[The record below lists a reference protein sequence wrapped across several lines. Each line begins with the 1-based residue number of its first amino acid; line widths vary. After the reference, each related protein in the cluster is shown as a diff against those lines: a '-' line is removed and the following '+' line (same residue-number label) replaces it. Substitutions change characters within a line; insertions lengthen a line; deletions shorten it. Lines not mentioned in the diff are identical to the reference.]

1 MESNPEE
8 DLKDYAIID
17 RDALKYDR
25 RQDKMSDFKDINGG
39 YCFWQMTS
47 KVEESQ
53 IRTIKTSCLDLRNT
67 MFLFTIKNVLYPIS
81 KFKFVNDIWNNEE
94 VVLWHR
100 RLGHDNLNNK
110 LVQGN
115 LVKGLPS
122 KTFKIDHSCLA
133 CNKGKQHRAS
143 CKKVKERTIREPLEL
158 LHMDLF
164 GPVSVE
170 SINKKKYCLVVTDD
184 CSKFSWVFF
193 LAYKDETYDML
204 HDLIVGLENRLRH
217 KVKTIRCDNGTE
229 FKNQLMNEFCAKKGI
244 KREYSIARTPQ
255 QNGVAERKN
264 RTLIEAARTMLAD
277 SLLPIQFWAEA
288 VNTACYVLNRVL
300 VTKPQ
305 MKTPYEIL
313 MGRSPNISF
322 MRPFGCSLTIL
333 NTLDQLGKFDGK
345 SEEGYLLGY
354 STNSKG
360 FRVYNRVT
368 RKVQDCLHVNFLE
381 NQENQKGKGPDWMFD
396 LDLLTPSMNYIPVR
410 KENYADSGDK
420 VSTLDDVED
429 LDDQQFIVHTAQP
442 MHPEERTAA
451 KEVPL
456 SSEEQALHDEL
467 MNLMHQE
474 SLAKAHNDDQRIAF
488 EEEKRRISIAKGKE
502 HVNSTFTLS
511 TANTPPQSTG
521 NTPTDS
527 DDDIPKDGV
536 FSTNSFDAEEGGVAD
551 YNNMDPTIDVPSTPT
566 LRIHKIHPQSQII
579 GKSTAGVQT
588 RRKLQDSTSN
598 QHQALLSFIYKQNR
612 TNHKDQQTCL
622 FACFLSQEEPKKVS
636 QALADESW
644 VEAMQEELLQF
655 KLQEVWVLCDLPDG
669 KRVIGTKWVFRNKR
683 DERGTI
689 IKNKARLVAQ
699 GYRQEEGVDYD
710 EVFAPVARIE
720 AIRLFLAFAS
730 FMGFTV
736 YQMDVKSAFLYGN
749 ITEEVYVKQPP
760 GFEDPAHPN
769 KVYRVV
775 KALYGLHQ
783 APRAWYER
791 LSTFLLKHG
800 YRRGAIDKT
809 LFIKKDRRDIMLVQ
823 VYVDD
828 IIFGSTKSSMVKDFE
843 DLMQK
848 EFKMSSMG
856 ELTFFLGLQV
866 KQTSAGIFLSQ
877 DKYVKDILNKFDF
890 RTIKP
895 ASTSIEAHKSQGKDE
910 EGEDVDVHLYR
921 SMIGCLMYLTAS
933 RPDIMFAVCLCA
945 RFQVTPKVS
954 HMHAVKRIFRYL
966 KHQPKLGLWYP
977 KESPFH
983 LEAFSDSD
991 YAGDNHDR
999 RSTSGGCQYLGRRLV
1014 SWQCKKQ
1021 TIVAI
1026 SSTEA
1031 EYVAAASCCAQVLWM
1046 QNQLLDYGF
1055 NFMNTEIHIDNES
1068 TICIVKNPVLH
1079 SKTKHIQIRHHFI
1092 RDCYEQRLINVVKVH
1107 TDDNVA
1113 DLLTKG
1119 FDLARFNFL
1128 VVTIE
1133 SLEALLLRLRGGYE

>member
-1 MESNPEE
+1 
-8 DLKDYAIID
+8 
-17 RDALKYDR
+17 
-25 RQDKMSDFKDINGG
+25 
-39 YCFWQMTS
+39 
-47 KVEESQ
+47 
-53 IRTIKTSCLDLRNT
+53 
-67 MFLFTIKNVLYPIS
+67 
-81 KFKFVNDIWNNEE
+81 
-94 VVLWHR
+94 
-100 RLGHDNLNNK
+100 
-110 LVQGN
+110 
-115 LVKGLPS
+115 
-122 KTFKIDHSCLA
+122 
-133 CNKGKQHRAS
+133 
-143 CKKVKERTIREPLEL
+143 
-158 LHMDLF
+158 
-164 GPVSVE
+164 
-170 SINKKKYCLVVTDD
+170 
-184 CSKFSWVFF
+184 
-193 LAYKDETYDML
+193 
-204 HDLIVGLENRLRH
+204 
-217 KVKTIRCDNGTE
+217 
-229 FKNQLMNEFCAKKGI
+229 
-244 KREYSIARTPQ
+244 
-255 QNGVAERKN
+255 
-264 RTLIEAARTMLAD
+264 
-277 SLLPIQFWAEA
+277 
-288 VNTACYVLNRVL
+288 
-300 VTKPQ
+300 
-305 MKTPYEIL
+305 
-313 MGRSPNISF
+313 
-322 MRPFGCSLTIL
+322 
-333 NTLDQLGKFDGK
+333 
-345 SEEGYLLGY
+345 
-354 STNSKG
+354 
-360 FRVYNRVT
+360 
-368 RKVQDCLHVNFLE
+368 
-381 NQENQKGKGPDWMFD
+381 
-396 LDLLTPSMNYIPVR
+396 
-410 KENYADSGDK
+410 
-420 VSTLDDVED
+420 
-429 LDDQQFIVHTAQP
+429 

-451 KEVPL
+451 KEIPL

-521 NTPTDS
+521 NTPPQSTGNTPTDS
-527 DDDIPKDGV
+527 DDDIPKDGI

-551 YNNMDPTIDVPSTPT
+551 YNNMDSTIDVPSTPT

-588 RRKLQDSTSN
+588 RRKLKESTSD

-655 KLQEVWVLCDLPDG
+655 KLQDVWVLCDLPEG

-843 DLMQK
+843 ELMQK
-848 EFKMSSMG
+848 EFKMSSM
-856 ELTFFLGLQV
+856 ESLQRYSSLQAS
-866 KQTSAGIFLSQ
+866 KLS
-877 DKYVKDILNKFDF
+877 KGSL
-890 RTIKP
+890 
-895 ASTSIEAHKSQGKDE
+895 
-910 EGEDVDVHLYR
+910 
-921 SMIGCLMYLTAS
+921 
-933 RPDIMFAVCLCA
+933 
-945 RFQVTPKVS
+945 
-954 HMHAVKRIFRYL
+954 
-966 KHQPKLGLWYP
+966 
-977 KESPFH
+977 
-983 LEAFSDSD
+983 DSD

-1068 TICIVKNPVLH
+1068 TICIVKNPVFH

-1128 VVTIE
+1128 VVTI
-1133 SLEALLLRLRGGYE
+1133 GMMNP